1 MTDIRYTFTR
11 GFGNVG
17 STSAYGAWNANF
29 VTWDNTGF
37 GTAISRRPGYND
49 NYHGPNADKWKIGGV
64 YAYATGNTDFFGQ
77 PTYAFE
83 LVFFRTSTSV
93 TGSPLA
99 SGDQVRLFNRTL
111 TVGSYLQGWSEA
123 NAYSTW
129 AATGGVFGGY
139 IHRWEQNLF
148 GFGFT
153 YTDVAH
159 IYFSLANSTAQLTT
173 AQSLYLPDNPSDT
186 TEESYTNLFA
196 GTSASPSI
204 VEPNQYYYAT
214 FANTAPT
221 TTQGSG
227 LTLSNINESVSV
239 QPGANGQISL
249 NGGSTYTTGTLTA
262 QPNDTVH
269 FRVLSPN
276 TFSST
281 LATSLNIGSITKS
294 GTIKT
299 RDAADITPSGF
310 NLGPNTVTGTQPGLQ
325 YNAPM
330 TANGSWSPINQG
342 NYTVAGVE
350 GSVTATPTNGQI
362 AVNPSGTPNFISS
375 PVSVQNGDQIRFR
388 FTASSDFSTTTT
400 HSLQIGDVTDTVTC
414 TTTSNPSIN
423 PVLTVEYEDISGGFK
438 LKSNPVGGAGTHTF
452 EWSTAGDDSNP
463 AYNNGFQSDS
473 HFDLGSEWQG
483 TTWRVR
489 VRSVNQGQTVTSL
502 YTTVLLPTFVITIPQ
517 DAVTQIN
524 EGNSVTARVT
534 HTGANTNSQLYWNFL
549 TQFGTDFNPMSGTVT
564 VSGTGTTDFT
574 SFAITDNIAETI
586 DSQTLELYNHS
597 SKAYFNSV
605 NPGNLVSHVSFNL
618 NDTFEQ
624 PHLGIALS
632 TDSEPD
638 KLLTVSGSNTTITL
652 SNMSGTT
659 GNHTYMITDNAPTST
674 FALLSELNI
683 LTTVTNASPTQS
695 ANFTVNNPQENSGKV
710 YYVWAR
716 LTSTT
721 NSSARV
727 WNTGKYFVLSNPDRA
742 IGWQTPSVTI
752 DGDDDDPVSVALTN
766 FGSLCQYKVVAIQT
780 GRWCVTADN
789 DNSFVAT
796 FDYTTTA
803 GGVESN
809 TRELPPT
816 PTPGSGDEETYS
828 YEVFVRLRSTAI
840 PGFPSTGYAAGSDAH
855 WVDVTQEQQ
864 LTITR
869 TDDADVDP
877 DMPTFSTQF
886 NATPGAYYFKEF
898 TTTGVTNPIT
908 WNMSGGTI
916 SSSQPTSST
925 STTSLQRDENETAFI
940 QVQAPSQTG
949 QSATGT
955 LSYTGGT
962 ETSTFTVTTA
972 AAPDGNPV
980 SGSGATGFGLEIF
993 NENGSQVIFGTS
1005 HSSAGY
1011 IADGTFSVPAAVGT
1025 TPTTRVYP
1033 VSGTI
1038 AELVGNTAD
1047 EVEIVLVLDN
1057 SESSDT
1063 FNQLNTFASSYVKN
1077 GNGTFTIRN
1086 SNTLNAISGTYI
1098 VIRS

>member
-83 LVFFRTSTSV
+83 LVFLERV
-93 TGSPLA
+93 QVLQSPLA
-99 SGDQVRLFNRTL
+99 SGDQVRLFNRIL

-489 VRSVNQGQTVTSL
+489 VRTVNQGQTVTSL

-766 FGSLCQYKVVAIQT
+766 F
-780 GRWCVTADN
+780 
-789 DNSFVAT
+789 
-796 FDYTTTA
+796 
-803 GGVESN
+803 
-809 TRELPPT
+809 
-816 PTPGSGDEETYS
+816 
-828 YEVFVRLRSTAI
+828 EV
-840 PGFPSTGYAAGSDAH
+840 YANIK
-855 WVDVTQEQQ
+855 
-864 LTITR
+864 L
-869 TDDADVDP
+869 
-877 DMPTFSTQF
+877 
-886 NATPGAYYFKEF
+886 
-898 TTTGVTNPIT
+898 
-908 WNMSGGTI
+908 
-916 SSSQPTSST
+916 
-925 STTSLQRDENETAFI
+925 
-940 QVQAPSQTG
+940 
-949 QSATGT
+949 
-955 LSYTGGT
+955 
-962 ETSTFTVTTA
+962 
-972 AAPDGNPV
+972 
-980 SGSGATGFGLEIF
+980 
-993 NENGSQVIFGTS
+993 
-1005 HSSAGY
+1005 
-1011 IADGTFSVPAAVGT
+1011 
-1025 TPTTRVYP
+1025 
-1033 VSGTI
+1033 
-1038 AELVGNTAD
+1038 
-1047 EVEIVLVLDN
+1047 
-1057 SESSDT
+1057 
-1063 FNQLNTFASSYVKN
+1063 
-1077 GNGTFTIRN
+1077 
-1086 SNTLNAISGTYI
+1086 
-1098 VIRS
+1098 